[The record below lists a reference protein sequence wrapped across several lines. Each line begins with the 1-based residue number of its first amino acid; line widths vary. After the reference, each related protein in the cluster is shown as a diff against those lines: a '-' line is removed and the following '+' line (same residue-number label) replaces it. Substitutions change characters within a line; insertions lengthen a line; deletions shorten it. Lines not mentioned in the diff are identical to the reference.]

1 MVVCHNHGNDLSRLT
16 EEWELNEQ
24 LHDIQLTCSKCCWG
38 ENEAACL
45 FSCVKGMKECIK
57 QISNTSEV
65 GFLGS

>member
-1 MVVCHNHGNDLSRLT
+1 MMVCHNHVNDLPRLT

-24 LHDIQLTCSKCCWG
+24 LCDFQLTFNNCCWG

-45 FSCVKGMKECIK
+45 FSYIEGMKECTE

-65 GFLGS
+65 GF